1 MLSLT
6 TRQEALRQK
15 LLRDHVEPLFW
26 MRIEHEVVTAIAV
39 GATDISGRTLTLTG
53 DVSAAVSFT
62 GFSSTSSSSE
72 AAESLAVALG
82 ARAFRKGNVVYI
94 RAALQD
100 ATLTASGDLI
110 TSNDASVLFVTPQGS
125 EFVSGAHDIVTPPDF
140 VRFDTAPNEHI
151 DYGQTDDLASESL
164 ATWSGWVRL
173 SSNFGTGYSGN
184 LFNILRGGGG
194 WRFSVTTG
202 RRALV
207 QVYNASLSTAQETST
222 AFDVFVPG
230 QWHHFAA
237 TFSGGTVV
245 LYVDGSAVASSTTGT
260 MPSAIQPAVFPLPV
274 TPGLV
279 VGENFGQHAN
289 SADLKHLA
297 YWAGTAATAAQVAE
311 LYGSGTP
318 PDLEALPT
326 LTAPTF
332 WAPLNG
338 TYDLRLG
345 SQSPTVVGSPTFGP
359 EGHATA
365 SILQVSTMG
374 VEKDPWTKGVSG
386 SARSVV
392 LRGDAAVRR
401 LLTEN
406 ILVGREVTVRRGLA
420 GYPVADWLPSGSY
433 LLSDGP
439 IPTDI
444 QSTAED
450 GFSAYRLKL
459 RDKIDTVLENSHLLA
474 SEDNQAFLTARH
486 PLEMASYLLQLSL
499 YQGGTASGLS
509 NFIDESTFDP
519 SAATWSDVSHYNSV
533 RLNFTSGLHSQPGF
547 NTRKPEV
554 EYKSG
559 FTRPT
564 KISKILDE
572 LRTIIP
578 GQIVMEEDGKIRAKR
593 IDYSSIPG
601 GTATI
606 HDWTEEFEPDEAP
619 DLMADL
625 INEIIVDLSQDMS
638 GDEWSSS
645 FSDRNNASIRAH
657 GIPTANPLLPNAS
670 GGRRSDDSIGLSFGG
685 KSYMFD
691 ATNATNPSSY
701 NPSLHLSG
709 LTFRVYR
716 GSPFG
721 FCGARSDILGGGP
734 YTLPSWASLSSSRVA
749 LFRLSSPEGLASS
762 AFTGGVRQEATE
774 YIECNASA
782 IDASAAAEG
791 YGTTFYDLHGA
802 VRFTISKRAALG
814 TTSPDFWNSYS
825 RITDCTIARAL
836 TTEYL
841 DRWGWGFP
849 IVKGRTRLGLL
860 HHQIGDF
867 VTISLP
873 RLIGFGGEGAE
884 ALGLVFEIIGK
895 EEAFDRVTWRLGLA
909 SRLTPYVAVRQPLI
923 PSFTISAGD
932 DLD

>member
-1 MLSLT
+1 MLTLT
-6 TRQEALRQK
+6 TAQEALRRK
-15 LLRDHVEPLFW
+15 LLSDHIEPLYW
-26 MRIEHEVVTAIAV
+26 MRIDHEVLTAVAV
-39 GATDISGRTLTLTG
+39 SATDISSRTLTLTG
-53 DVSAAVSFT
+53 DVSAAENYT

-72 AAESLAVALG
+72 AAEELASALG
-82 ARAFRKGNVVYI
+82 SRAFRKGNTVYI
-94 RAALQD
+94 RAAFQD
-100 ATLTASGDLI
+100 STLIASGDLI
-110 TSNDASVLFVTPQGS
+110 STGDASVLFVTPRSS
-125 EFVSGAHDIVTPPDF
+125 EFCSGAKDIRTPPDF
-140 VRFDTAPNEHI
+140 VRFDTAPNEYVS
-151 DYGQTDDLASESL
+151 YGQTDDLAGEAL

-173 SSNFGTGYSGN
+173 SSNYGSGFQGYLISF
-184 LFNILRGGGG
+184 LYAGG
-194 WRFSVTTG
+194 WRLQVHTSYRASV
-202 RRALV
+202 
-207 QVYNASLSTAQETST
+207 SLFDSSGGTAQEISSSG
-222 AFDVFVPG
+222 VFTPG
-230 QWHHFAA
+230 QWHHLAA

-260 MPSAIQPAVFPLPV
+260 MPSAIQPVSV
-274 TPGLV
+274 TTGLQTLRI
-279 VGENFGQHAN
+279 GDNFGQGAN
-289 SADLKHLA
+289 SADLKHVA
-297 YWAGTAATAAQVAE
+297 YWAGAAASAAQVAE

-318 PDLEALPT
+318 PDLETLPT

-332 WAPLNG
+332 WAPFDG

-345 SQSPTVVGSPTFGP
+345 SQSPTVVGSPAFGP

-365 SILQVSTMG
+365 SILEVSTMG
-374 VEKDPWTKGVSG
+374 LEKDPWTKEVSG

-406 ILVGREVTVRRGLA
+406 VLVGREVTIRRGLA
-420 GYPVADWLPSGSY
+420 GYPVSYWLPSGSY
-433 LLSDGP
+433 ILSDGP

-459 RDKIDTVLENSHLLA
+459 RDKIDAILENSHLLA

-486 PLEMASYLLQLSL
+486 PLEMASYLLQLSI
-499 YQGGTASGLS
+499 YQGSAASGLS
-509 NFIDESTFDP
+509 NFLDESTFDP
-519 SAATWSDVSHYNSV
+519 SASTWSDVGHYNAV
-533 RLNFTSGLHSQPGF
+533 RLNFTSGLHLQPGF

-564 KISKILDE
+564 KIAKILDE

-578 GQIVMEEDGKIRAKR
+578 GQIVSEEDGKVRAKR

-657 GIPTANPLLPNAS
+657 GIPSANPVLPNPS

-691 ATNATNPSSY
+691 ATNATNPSTY
-701 NPSLHLSG
+701 NPALHLSG

-721 FCGARSDILGGGP
+721 FCGARSDILGGAP

-749 LFRLSSPEGLASS
+749 LFRLSSPEGDASS

-782 IDASAAAEG
+782 IDASAPAEG
-791 YGTTFYDLHGA
+791 YGTTFYDAHGA

-849 IVKGRTRLGLL
+849 VVKGRTRLGLL
-860 HHQIGDF
+860 HHQVGDF